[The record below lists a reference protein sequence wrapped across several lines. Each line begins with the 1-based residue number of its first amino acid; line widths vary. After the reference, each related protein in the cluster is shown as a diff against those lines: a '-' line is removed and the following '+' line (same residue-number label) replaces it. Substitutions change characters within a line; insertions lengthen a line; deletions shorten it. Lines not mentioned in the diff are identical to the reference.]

1 MKVVLYCAAL
11 VLRAVVCTSQPFEG
25 EIVYVNS
32 YSSKLPG
39 LSSDRVRDLLGGK
52 QAYYIKGAQY
62 RSVTDGS
69 LVQVQVY
76 EPRTNRVYNQRPGN
90 DTLYW
95 VDAAANPDV
104 VVSWSIRRNADS
116 VLGIPCDVLELKTN
130 NGSVAFYYSERYRL
144 DSAGF
149 KRHRFGNWDFLAT
162 KAGALPLKTIVENG
176 QFRME
181 SVATAIKPMV
191 LGDTFFAIDDKLPVK
206 RGM

>member
-11 VLRAVVCTSQPFEG
+11 VLTAVVCHGQPFEG
-25 EIVYVNS
+25 EIVYMSS
-32 YSSKLPG
+32 YTSKLPG
-39 LSSDRVRDLLGGK
+39 LSSDRVRDLLGDK
-52 QAYYIKGAQY
+52 QEYYIKGAHY
-62 RSVTDGS
+62 RSVTNGG

-130 NGSVAFYYSERYRL
+130 NGSVAFYYSERYPL

-162 KAGALPLKTIVENG
+162 KGGALPLKTIVENG

-181 SVATAIKPMV
+181 SVATEIRPMV
-191 LGDTFFAIDDKLPVK
+191 LGDAFFVIDERLPVK

>member
-1 MKVVLYCAAL
+1 
-11 VLRAVVCTSQPFEG
+11 
-25 EIVYVNS
+25 
-32 YSSKLPG
+32 
-39 LSSDRVRDLLGGK
+39 VRELLGGK
-52 QAYYIKGAQY
+52 QAYYIKGAHY

-162 KAGALPLKTIVENG
+162 KGGALPLKTIVENG

-191 LGDTFFAIDDKLPVK
+191 LGDAFFAIDERLPVK